1 MIELE
6 LKFDLEPQAHA
17 AFRRLPALA
26 DAPARTVR
34 LQATYFDTPGFEL
47 RERQMALR
55 LRRAGRRWYQT
66 LKAGRS
72 GAAGLHARDEWE
84 FERAQPTLD
93 LGLLDGTPFA
103 DIPEADRGIAEVFT
117 VDVRRTTW
125 EIEASPGNRVEIALD
140 RGEVR
145 HGERMEP
152 VSEVEIESVS
162 GDPMA
167 VFEVAERLID
177 AAPRAAGEAPAALR
191 PSATT
196 KAQRGYRLAREE
208 APQPMR
214 AVPAELDAGMTP
226 AEAARAI
233 AAAALTQLQA
243 NEPGVLAG
251 EEPEYLHQFRV
262 ALRRLRSALGVFK
275 SAAGP
280 GNEALRDELRWIGG
294 LTGPARDWDVF
305 ATSTLPTLLG
315 AHGDA
320 RVARS
325 LRARAGARRRAA
337 SNELRE
343 ALRSNRWTRLLLAL
357 ARWLATPAARAEG
370 AEPESLTDF
379 ARSLVRKR
387 HKRLVRD
394 ARRLSALTPAE
405 RHALRL
411 DAKRLRYALEGLSP
425 LFRRKRVAAHLEA
438 LSEIQDDL
446 GRANDA
452 AVAARLLAELR
463 PPAGFSEFAR
473 GWFAAQEHASA
484 AGVERH
490 AGALADVPKLALKGE
505 SRRRAAQEVPQPA
518 EAA

>member
-1 MIELE
+1 MIEVE
-6 LKFDLEPQAHA
+6 LKFEIAPQAHA
-17 AFRRLPALA
+17 AFRRLPPLA
-26 DAPARTVR
+26 GATGRTVR
-34 LQATYFDTPGFEL
+34 LQATYFDTPAFEL

-55 LRRAGRRWYQT
+55 LRRAGRRWFQT

-72 GAAGLHARDEWE
+72 GAAGLHSRDEWE
-84 FERAQPTLD
+84 FERPQATLD
-93 LGLLDGTPFA
+93 LGLLEGTPFT
-103 DIPEADRGIAEVFT
+103 DIPEADRGVGEVFT

-125 EIEASPGNRVEIALD
+125 EVEASPGNRVEIALD

-145 HGERMEP
+145 HGERTEP
-152 VSEVEIESVS
+152 VSEVEIESLS

-167 VFEVAERLID
+167 VFEVAERLLETSSES
-177 AAPRAAGEAPAALR
+177 AEEAPAALR

-208 APQPMR
+208 AHQPTR
-214 AVPAELDAGMTP
+214 AVPAELHAGMTP
-226 AEAARAI
+226 GEAARAI

-243 NEPGVLAG
+243 NEAGVLEG
-251 EEPEYLHQFRV
+251 EDPEYLHQFRV
-262 ALRRLRSALGVFK
+262 ALRRLRSALGVFR
-275 SAAGP
+275 SAAGS
-280 GNEALRDELRWIGG
+280 EAQALRDELKWIGA
-294 LTGPARDWDVF
+294 LTGPARDWDVL

-315 AHGDA
+315 AHGDV

-325 LRARAGARRRAA
+325 LRARAAARRRAA

-357 ARWLATPAARAEG
+357 ARWLATPPKPIGVEAL
-370 AEPESLTDF
+370 SLPDF
-379 ARSLVRKR
+379 ARRLVRKR
-387 HKRLVRD
+387 HKRLLRD

-411 DAKRLRYALEGLSP
+411 DAKRLRYALEGLAP
-425 LFRRKRVAAHLEA
+425 LFRRKRVGAHLEA

-452 AVAARLLAELR
+452 AVAARLLADLR
-463 PPAGFSEFAR
+463 PPAGFAEFAR
-473 GWFAAQEHASA
+473 GWFAAQEYASA

-490 AGALADVPKLALKGE
+490 AGALGEVPKLELRGE
-505 SRRRAAQEVPQPA
+505 SKRRAAEEAPEPA

>member
-1 MIELE
+1 VIELE

-26 DAPARTVR
+26 GASGRTVR
-34 LQATYFDTPGFEL
+34 LQATYFDTPAFEL

-103 DIPEADRGIAEVFT
+103 DIPEADRGVAEVFT

-145 HGERMEP
+145 HGDRTEP
-152 VSEVEIESVS
+152 VSEVEIESLS

-167 VFEVAERLID
+167 VFEVAERLIG
-177 AAPRAAGEAPAALR
+177 ASPEAAGESPAALR

-196 KAQRGYRLAREE
+196 KAQRGYRLARKE
-208 APQPMR
+208 APQPTR

-233 AAAALTQLQA
+233 SAAALTQLQA
-243 NEPGVLAG
+243 NEAGVLAG
-251 EEPEYLHQFRV
+251 KDPEYLHQFRV

-280 GNEALRDELRWIGG
+280 ETQALRDELKWIGG

-305 ATSTLPTLLG
+305 ATSTLPTLLA
-315 AHGDA
+315 AHGDV

-325 LRARAGARRRAA
+325 LRARAASRRRAA

-343 ALRSNRWTRLLLAL
+343 ALRSNRWIRLLLAL
-357 ARWLATPAARAEG
+357 ARWLATPAQPES
-370 AEPESLTDF
+370 AEPQSLPDF
-379 ARSLVRKR
+379 ARRLVRKR
-387 HKRLVRD
+387 HKRLLRD
-394 ARRLSALTPAE
+394 ARHLSALTPAE

-425 LFRRKRVAAHLEA
+425 LFRRKRVAAHLDA

-452 AVAARLLAELR
+452 AVAARLLAELP
-463 PPAGFSEFAR
+463 PPAGFAEFAR

-505 SRRRAAQEVPQPA
+505 SKRRAAEEAPQSTQ
-518 EAA
+518 AA